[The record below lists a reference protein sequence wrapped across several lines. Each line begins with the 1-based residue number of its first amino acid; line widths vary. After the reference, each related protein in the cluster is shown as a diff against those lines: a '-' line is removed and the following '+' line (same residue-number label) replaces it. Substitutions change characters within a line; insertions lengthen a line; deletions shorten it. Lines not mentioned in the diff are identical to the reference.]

1 MSMSIME
8 QINHIERRFKL
19 LIREWD
25 RYFSGDIRVPP
36 EKERKELERRL
47 RLLTERPSP
56 RRMEQY
62 RLEQLQHRFMT
73 YVQMWERMLREREEG
88 RSRFPVRRPGAPPPP
103 PRPTAGSPNAGA
115 SASVKSKGG
124 GLYDRYVAAKQ
135 QTGEAVGM
143 DQKAFHDQIAAQKK
157 SLEARLGQKV
167 RFDVLVENGKVK
179 LAARKVEGKK
189 ES

>member
-1 MSMSIME
+1 
-8 QINHIERRFKL
+8 
-19 LIREWD
+19 
-25 RYFSGDIRVPP
+25 
-36 EKERKELERRL
+36 
-47 RLLTERPSP
+47 
-56 RRMEQY
+56 MEQY

-88 RSRFPVRRPGAPPPP
+88 RSRFPVRRPGEPPPP
-103 PRPTAGSPNAGA
+103 AGTPNAGA
-115 SASVKSKGG
+115 SASVKSEGG

-143 DQKAFHDQIAAQKK
+143 DQMAFHEQIAAQKK

-179 LAARKVEGKK
+179 LAARKVGGKK